1 MFFEAKTVTPETIRD
16 EVKAFADGGWRLVTL
31 SQTVVDE
38 NTLALYYHFDKN
50 LTMSH
55 LRMEVNKDT
64 PIPSISDIYFCALL
78 IENETQDQ
86 FGVTFD
92 GLILDYKGAL
102 YLEGEVTRAP
112 YFTMTTAKKAAANA
126 QAQAGAGAGATKDA
140 KGADA

>member
-1 MFFEAKTVTPETIRD
+1 MFFESKNITPEALRD
-16 EVKAFADGGWRLVTL
+16 EVQVFADGGWRFVTL

-50 LTMSH
+50 LSMSH
-55 LRMEVNKDT
+55 LRMEVDRNT

-112 YFTMTTAKKAAANA
+112 YFTMTTARKAASTDK
-126 QAQAGAGAGATKDA
+126 AGAENKGD

>member
-126 QAQAGAGAGATKDA
+126 QAQAGAGAAKDA